1 MSTITTFAN
10 GLPPAS
16 FTRPVI
22 VTVARGGLSIF
33 STGEASSEGVE
44 AGAEGDSG
52 VGVADNSGVAA
63 AADGVSGVGLG
74 VGSGVASG
82 AGVGDVGAG
91 DVKSGDCCGEDDGS
105 KDSGGVVCG
114 VTADGSGEGVA
125 EGVGEAST
133 PGVSGSTG
141 VADGALS
148 VDEVG

>member
-63 AADGVSGVGLG
+63 AADGVSGVGL
-74 VGSGVASG
+74 
-82 AGVGDVGAG
+82 
-91 DVKSGDCCGEDDGS
+91 
-105 KDSGGVVCG
+105 VV
-114 VTADGSGEGVA
+114 GSGEGVA